1 MLNRFAGDSVMT
13 DNVVKRMR
21 ELAPSIYSEDD
32 AVASKANE
40 LLMVAKT
47 VQSRY
52 DQLAMLRESLQ
63 VIWSFFLN
71 CKGDFLLVKMFSIIV
86 NSFHLHCLSMF

>member
-63 VIWSFFLN
+63 VIWSFFWIV
-71 CKGDFLLVKMFSIIV
+71 KGTFYW
-86 NSFHLHCLSMF
+86 

>member
-1 MLNRFAGDSVMT
+1 MT

-52 DQLAMLRESLQ
+52 NQLAMLRESLQ
-63 VIWSFFLN
+63 VI
-71 CKGDFLLVKMFSIIV
+71 
-86 NSFHLHCLSMF
+86 